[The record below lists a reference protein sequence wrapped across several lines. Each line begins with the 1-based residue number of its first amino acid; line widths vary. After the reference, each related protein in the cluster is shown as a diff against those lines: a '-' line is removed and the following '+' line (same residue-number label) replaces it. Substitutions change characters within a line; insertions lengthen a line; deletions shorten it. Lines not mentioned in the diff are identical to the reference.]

1 MVVCRSQLGIENYSS
16 IGATIGGGFFTGL
29 LIGYALKKV
38 AKLVA
43 ILFGLF
49 LTGIAYLQYQ
59 QILNINWNML
69 HAASQSIVSTLTNT
83 ITQIPGLNNTSDH
96 TGISGITNFDISL
109 TGSVS
114 IGFTIGFMKG

>member
-1 MVVCRSQLGIENYSS
+1 MMMGIENSSS

-29 LIGYALKKV
+29 LIGYALKKI

-59 QILNINWNML
+59 QILNINWNKL
-69 HAASQSIVSTLTNT
+69 HAASQSIVSTLANT

-96 TGISGITNFDISL
+96 AGISGITNFDISL